1 MFNQGE
7 GHSKKKK
14 KKTATKKAILAK
26 SDRPTF
32 PSLFFFLLFFKQAVR
47 CARRLRI

>member
-1 MFNQGE
+1 MWYVVCGIE
-7 GHSKKKK
+7 GHSKEKK

-32 PSLFFFLLFFKQAVR
+32 PSPPPFFF
-47 CARRLRI
+47 